1 MTIASDGCIFCE
13 IVARSA
19 PSRTIHET
27 ERVLAFHDLRP
38 QAPVHALIIP
48 KRHHASVGELAEA
61 DPDLMAEVM
70 LQAHRAA
77 VDLGVA
83 GSGYRLVFNSGDHA
97 RQSVF
102 HVHCHVLGGRS
113 MTWPPG

>member
-1 MTIASDGCIFCE
+1 MTAAPGDCLFCK
-13 IVARSA
+13 IVAREA
-19 PSRTIHET
+19 PTRTIRET
-27 ERVLAFHDLRP
+27 DGILAFHDIRP

-61 DPDLMAEVM
+61 DPALMAEVM
-70 LQAHRAA
+70 REAHRAA
-77 VDLGVA
+77 VDLGIA
-83 GSGYRLVFNSGDHA
+83 GTGYRLVFNTGDHA

-102 HVHCHVLGGRS
+102 HVHCHLIGGRS